1 MRNTAEEQVR
11 QEIRKLADEINDAAY
26 ATEENRTELQ
36 SEEIVSELVHRF
48 LIPEVYK
55 MISRDR
61 VKLFQSRHRL
71 AAHRIIHDGTKQLI
85 TVTNV
90 PVPPPE
96 TAPKKAATEV
106 IKSSMIEV
114 EERMQRDKS

>member
-1 MRNTAEEQVR
+1 
-11 QEIRKLADEINDAAY
+11 
-26 ATEENRTELQ
+26 
-36 SEEIVSELVHRF
+36 
-48 LIPEVYK
+48 